1 MVATRAVGDGGGGGW
16 RGSRMKVREEDRW
29 GEGCLRTFVMIRVS
43 FSFYLPVITRRPD
56 WMLL

>member
-1 MVATRAVGDGGGGGW
+1 MEGERDEGGEGW
-16 RGSRMKVREEDRW
+16 RGRGMEGEKDRW